1 MTDLAGTEI
10 PALVEQARAA
20 ARRIG
25 FPVTRD
31 DPGHGRGSASLP
43 GTGRFLAVLA
53 AGCTGGSI
61 AELGTGTGI
70 GSAWMAAAMPADCTL
85 VTAEIDPARAAA
97 AAEALGGDDR
107 VRVLTGDW
115 SALLPAL
122 GPYDLIFCDSGVR
135 DTTTFS
141 GLVDLIKPGG
151 RIVMDDVTPLL
162 ALPADS
168 PFRQADPKRE
178 FFAGE
183 PRLVW
188 TEVVLPDLENSLLI
202 GTRIA

>member
-1 MTDLAGTEI
+1 MTDLPGTEI
-10 PALVEQARAA
+10 PPLVQQACDA

-43 GTGRFLAVLA
+43 GTGRFLAMLA

-61 AELGTGTGI
+61 AELGTGAGI
-70 GSAWMAAAMPADCTL
+70 GSAWIAGAMPADCTL
-85 VTAEIDPARAAA
+85 VTAEIDPVRAAA
-97 AAEALGGDDR
+97 AAAVLKRDSR

-115 SALLPAL
+115 TEVLPPL

-135 DTTTFS
+135 DAATFS
-141 GLVDLIKPGG
+141 GLVSLLKPGG
-151 RIVMDDVTPLL
+151 RIVMDDTTPVL

-188 TEVVLPDLENSLLI
+188 TEVVLPDLANSLLA
-202 GTRIA
+202 GTRK